1 MGERGHNLVRTALL
15 LLVLWTPLP
24 FGSVQP
30 GSVLLIQIASA
41 LACLIALAGTRPED
55 LRQWMTGWRLPAACC
70 AGVLLVGGL
79 QLLPAPGAWSTLLAE
94 PTSRAR
100 ELVAPFIGD
109 AGGARALSLAPLST
123 WDAMLRFAAYV
134 AAGLAAAVVF
144 RSARARLA
152 LAVAI
157 ASIGAFQAA
166 YGAAEYLSGHQHIFG
181 YAKRFYQDEASGTF
195 INRNHFA
202 AYLTL
207 TLPFCLALAVEG
219 LQRLRPSLGF
229 RERIAE
235 FGKAPSLLLVGGV
248 VATALGFMG
257 VVLSYS
263 RGGLLGALAGLL
275 VFVLLEQRRRRTGR
289 FALALTLTAL
299 LIPTLWIGAH
309 EVRAPGER
317 FVQGASSLESGGR
330 LTVWKETARISAD
343 YPVLGSGLGTFAEV
357 FPLYRPA
364 TLEKRWGNAHNDWL
378 QLLAEGGPPALGA
391 MLLLLAVTLRRLL
404 RRKDPITSAMCA
416 ALVAIT
422 LQALFEFPLR
432 MPAIAL
438 LTAMIAGAAYAVAP
452 LPRIDTREAGRRPG
466 TAPVQPLSRFSPRQ
480 TST

>member
-1 MGERGHNLVRTALL
+1 MGERGHNLVRTTLL
-15 LLVLWTPLP
+15 LLVVWTPLP

-30 GSVLLIQIASA
+30 GSVLLIQLASVLVCA
-41 LACLIALAGTRPED
+41 IALASTRPEE
-55 LRQWMTGWRLPAACC
+55 RIQWMSGWRLPAACC
-70 AGVLLVGGL
+70 GAVLLIGGL
-79 QLLPAPGAWSTLLAE
+79 QLLPAPGSWGAFLTE
-94 PTSRAR
+94 PTARAR
-100 ELVAPFIGD
+100 DLVAPFIGD
-109 AGGARALSLAPLST
+109 EGGARALSLAPLST
-123 WDAMLRFAAYV
+123 WDATLRFAAYV
-134 AAGLAAAVVF
+134 AVGLAAAMVF
-144 RSARARLA
+144 RSVRARLA
-152 LAVAI
+152 LAIAI
-157 ASIGAFQAA
+157 ASIGAFEAA

-219 LQRLRPSLGF
+219 LQRLRPSLSL

-235 FGKAPSLLLVGGV
+235 FGKSPTLLLLGGV

-263 RGGLLGALAGLL
+263 RGGLLGALTGLL
-275 VFVLLEQRRRRTGR
+275 VFVALEQRRRRAGR

-299 LIPTLWIGAH
+299 LIPTVWIGVH

-317 FVQGASSLESGGR
+317 FIQGASSLESGGR
-330 LTVWKETARISAD
+330 LTVWKETVRISRD

-364 TLEKRWGNAHNDWL
+364 SLEKRWGNAHNDWL
-378 QLLAEGGPPALGA
+378 QLLAEGGPLAFGA
-391 MLLLLAVTLRRLL
+391 MLLLLAATLRRLL

-422 LQALFEFPLR
+422 LQAFFEFPLR

-438 LTAMIAGAAYAVAP
+438 LTAVIAGAAYAVAP
-452 LPRIDTREAGRRPG
+452 LPRIDTRPTGRRSDRAG
-466 TAPVQPLSRFSPRQ
+466 AAQPSRFSPRQ
-480 TST
+480 HST